1 MKVKTIYN
9 SDYIELIQILS
20 SERKRLGISQKEVA
34 TLLDISQADISKIE
48 RLERRLDILELKS
61 LLKIYRISSNQN
73 LQNLVLIFFEF

>member
-34 TLLDISQADISKIE
+34 TLLDISQTDISKIE

-73 LQNLVLIFFEF
+73 LQNLVLNFFEF

>member
-48 RLERRLDILELKS
+48 RLERRLDILELKN
-61 LLKIYRISSNQN
+61 LLKIYRISSNPH
-73 LQNLVLIFFEF
+73 LKTVILEFLEI

>member
-48 RLERRLDILELKS
+48 RLERRLDILELKN
-61 LLKIYRISSNQN
+61 LLKVYRISSNQS
-73 LQNLVLIFFEF
+73 LKATIFKFLEI

>member
-34 TLLDISQADISKIE
+34 TLLDISQTDISKIE

-73 LQNLVLIFFEF
+73 LQSLVLNFFEF